1 MNCRITRSSV
11 VVILFV
17 LAIRAAPLH
26 AQDIGPS
33 SFRDSLVM
41 QQVARRA
48 PCPASVPRTWTAMD
62 STLGTGLRCSL
73 VEAAVRALEV
83 QLAQRPSLRQRG
95 DPRNPLCVRIVVRNN
110 TGTTGLPGDWMV
122 VMDLADDVPA
132 YVMVDRQTGA
142 VVLGIVGRT
151 NAPSDMPSCVP
162 RGEGNP
168 TVGAG

>member
-1 MNCRITRSSV
+1 
-11 VVILFV
+11 
-17 LAIRAAPLH
+17 
-26 AQDIGPS
+26 
-33 SFRDSLVM
+33 
-41 QQVARRA
+41 
-48 PCPASVPRTWTAMD
+48 MD